1 MANYCHGWFEL
12 LDYLAIMTGLLVFSG
27 RGGPLSR
34 QPVHLNYVEPTH
46 KMHSDRDN
54 YNIPLFLKLQQLLE

>member
-1 MANYCHGWFEL
+1 MANFCHGWFEL
-12 LDYLAIMTGLLVFSG
+12 FDYTITTDLLVLSG

-34 QPVHLNYVEPTH
+34 QTVNLNYVEPTH